1 MEQDKKRDEG
11 NSNEGASREIRVAL
25 VLYGGVSLA
34 VYENG
39 VTEAFFDLVK
49 GNGVFKPILK
59 LLDASAVVDVIA
71 GTSAGGINGLL
82 LATALSAGSEF
93 KETANLWREHGD
105 IGTLMRPVAKAG
117 NAESLLDGEGYY
129 QEHLKDAF
137 KMLLEKGDP
146 DQEGLGEI
154 DVFITGTDLAG
165 HVRTCWDLLG
175 DEIEDKSH
183 RVVFQLKYRPGR
195 RPLGLTAADVR
206 NLEGADGASARKF
219 QNLLEKQATILAS
232 IARITSTFPAAFP
245 PFRLA
250 QIDKHL
256 QEGVRLALE
265 DCGGLSGFESLRH
278 IYVDGGVL
286 DNKPFGPV
294 LRAIFYR
301 VPLGLVDRRLFY
313 VEPDPEHITQLG
325 ATEEQKLINPVG
337 TVVSCLSTI
346 PSHQSISE
354 DLDRLREH
362 NARVK
367 WLKELKTG
375 LAKHL
380 EAQPQTITCRSDAFQ
395 QDAYHRVRIDS
406 IARSLVLELDA
417 IPSAGDHMVNSVQE
431 RLLASLKAE
440 FIKISSM
447 PDGMATITSYD
458 IDYHLRRAFH
468 ILYKLY
474 GGLERAKGDTETT
487 QTAMQATS
495 RIVKLIKLV
504 RDMLFMLR
512 DNTVPRYVA
521 SGNPTPQAILDIFVP
536 FLAADAPHWKP
547 VTDELRNGF
556 SLAMLAERNV
566 GPLSS
571 QNLSKVAREARS
583 EVVTLAGVATEEG
596 VPDGADPGTKA
607 GKDATIGP
615 NRHTILDEIGEV
627 LRKVICA
634 WCGDDVCFEEFQV
647 LDRIF
652 FPLEF
657 ACGIHELDEIEL
669 VRISPKDA
677 QTGLSEQ
684 VPQKKVTGDEL
695 AHFAAFFRRD
705 WRSNDILWGKVDGIC
720 QIVCSLLDKDAFERL
735 LARKESLR
743 DLMDQEDI
751 HSSLPGCPEP
761 IRTELENA
769 WRRFA
774 AALNGNPEILPG
786 EAFEVL
792 KEKLILAGQ
801 HEAVNTRFKGLYED
815 MYFQEISWGNC
826 KEEEKIADTSGLEA
840 IGAAAKIWAKKVM
853 RATKGENRGEAFKK
867 MAMGSQTVAGKSGRV
882 PMRVLG
888 EYISQAYLLL
898 WGMMETALG
907 GKKAGLSGNRKI
919 RLFFRSPV
927 WFIYHYISV
936 MRTEQRLLPVL
947 LGALCAALLASGVT
961 GIILGNKWFVIPLI
975 IPFVLIALY
984 SRLR

>member
-1 MEQDKKRDEG
+1 MEHDKKRDEG
-11 NSNEGASREIRVAL
+11 NSDEDTSREIRVAL

-49 GNGVFKPILK
+49 GKGVFKLVLK

-105 IGTLMRPVAKAG
+105 LGALMRPVSKAE

-137 KMLLEKGDP
+137 KMLLENGDP
-146 DQEGLGEI
+146 AQQSHGEI

-165 HVRTCWDLLG
+165 HVRTCWDMLG
-175 DEIEDKSH
+175 DEVEDKSH
-183 RVVFQLKYRPGR
+183 RVVFHLKHRPGR
-195 RPLGLTAADVR
+195 RLLGLTADEVK
-206 NLEGADGASARKF
+206 NLDWTEGPSPRKS
-219 QNLLEKQATILAS
+219 QSLLEKQATILAS

-265 DCGGLSGFESLRH
+265 DCGGLSGFQNIRH

-286 DNKPFGPV
+286 DNKPFGSV

-301 VPLGLVDRRLFY
+301 VPFGLVDRRLFY
-313 VEPDPEHITQLG
+313 VEPDPEHITQLS
-325 ATEEQKLINPVG
+325 ATEEQQLVNPVG
-337 TVVSCLSTI
+337 TVVSCLTTI
-346 PSHQSISE
+346 PSYQSISE

-367 WLKELKTG
+367 WLKELKSELTNRIR
-375 LAKHL
+375 
-380 EAQPQTITCRSDAFQ
+380 EQPQIISRQSDAFQ
-395 QDAYHRVRIDS
+395 QDAYCHTRMDS
-406 IARSLVLELDA
+406 IARSLLLEVDA
-417 IPSAGDHMVNSVQE
+417 IPSAGDSMVNSAQK
-431 RLLASLKAE
+431 LLHGRLKAE
-440 FIKISSM
+440 LTKMSATA
-447 PDGMATITSYD
+447 DGMATITGYD

-468 ILYKLY
+468 VLYRLY
-474 GGLERAKGDTETT
+474 GSLEREKGDTDKTRA
-487 QTAMQATS
+487 AMQVTS
-495 RIVKLIKLV
+495 RIVKLLKLV

-521 SGNPTPQAILDIFVP
+521 SGSPTPQAILAIFVP
-536 FLAADAPHWKP
+536 FLAADAPHWSAV
-547 VTDELRNGF
+547 VTELRNGL
-556 SLAMLAERNV
+556 SLEMLAERNT
-566 GPLSS
+566 GPLST
-571 QNLSKVAREARS
+571 QNLSKVARAARA
-583 EVVTLAGVATEEG
+583 EVCKRAGVATEKGVRDDADSETKEG
-596 VPDGADPGTKA
+596 KE
-607 GKDATIGP
+607 ATVGP
-615 NRHTILDEIGEV
+615 TSYTILTEIEEV
-627 LRKVICA
+627 LKKMLCD
-634 WCGDDVCFEEFQV
+634 WCGDDVCFVEFQA

-657 ACGIHELDEIEL
+657 ACGSHELDEIEL

-720 QIVCSLLDKDAFERL
+720 QIIGSLLDKEAFERL

-743 DLMDQEDI
+743 GMMDQVDI

-761 IRTELENA
+761 IRMELENA

-774 AALNGNPEILPG
+774 AALDGNPENVPE
-786 EAFEVL
+786 EAFGVL
-792 KEKLILAGQ
+792 KEKLIIAGQ

-815 MYFQEISWGNC
+815 MYFQEICWGNC
-826 KEEEKIADTSGLEA
+826 KEEEKITDTSGPQA
-840 IGAAAKIWAKKVM
+840 IGAAAKIWAKNVM
-853 RATKGENRGEAFKK
+853 RSTKGENRGEAFKN

-882 PMRVLG
+882 PVRVLG

-898 WGMMETALG
+898 WGMMEAALG
-907 GKKAGLSGNRKI
+907 GRKAGLSGNRKF
-919 RLFFRSPV
+919 RLFLRGPA
-927 WFIYHYISV
+927 WFTYNYIRM
-936 MRTEQRLLPVL
+936 MRTEKRLFPTLV
-947 LGALCAALLASGVT
+947 GALCAALLASSVT
-961 GIILGNKWFVIPLI
+961 GIVLGNWWFAILLI
-975 IPFVLIALY
+975 FPFVLIALY
-984 SRLR
+984 NRLR